1 MALALDGKRVI
12 IVDAD
17 LRRPQQHKIFKVEK
31 KPGLTDLLLGSATIA
46 DVLKETPLSP
56 IRIIPAGST
65 PPNPAELLGSD
76 RMQQVINALQEL
88 ADIVLYDAPP
98 TLAVADA
105 TLLAS
110 KVDGIL
116 FVVGAGET
124 RRSNAKQAMDMLRQA
139 RINVLGTVV
148 NKAPTGQR
156 GYGYGYG
163 YGYSYGYGYGYYAY
177 SQPYA
182 PQVGESAA
190 TATIEAAESTLP
202 NWQAATDERCS
213 RRPAH
218 AGDRWVYGGGCPFDE
233 RDNHG

>member
-1 MALALDGKRVI
+1 
-12 IVDAD
+12 
-17 LRRPQQHKIFKVEK
+17 
-31 KPGLTDLLLGSATIA
+31 
-46 DVLKETPLSP
+46 
-56 IRIIPAGST
+56 
-65 PPNPAELLGSD
+65 
-76 RMQQVINALQEL
+76 MQQVINALQEL

-202 NWQAATDERCS
+202 NWEETYRKLPLMNGAHGVPRTPVTGGFTVADVLSTSGTITDEGS
-213 RRPAH
+213 T
-218 AGDRWVYGGGCPFDE
+218 
-233 RDNHG
+233 HG